1 MISLVHKCTSVF
13 ICFITHNRNI
23 AQSPPLEIQCNHVL
37 GGALPLGD
45 NEVRLVDGGRG
56 QRLPAALLPLGGRSQ
71 DRRLLSSLR
80 TLSERSS
87 GKAVRDHPQSGGN
100 HARDWKHHSG
110 FYSHQI
116 HCSAFLLENF
126 SKLFLFW
133 GANILPAKWNT
144 MGSTVPAH
152 NSGLR

>member
-1 MISLVHKCTSVF
+1 MGHLYLYI
-13 ICFITHNRNI
+13 
-23 AQSPPLEIQCNHVL
+23 SPPLEIYYNNVL

-87 GKAVRDHPQSGGN
+87 GKAVRDH
-100 HARDWKHHSG
+100 R
-110 FYSHQI
+110 
-116 HCSAFLLENF
+116 
-126 SKLFLFW
+126 
-133 GANILPAKWNT
+133 
-144 MGSTVPAH
+144 
-152 NSGLR
+152 

>member
-1 MISLVHKCTSVF
+1 MGHLYSYI
-13 ICFITHNRNI
+13 
-23 AQSPPLEIQCNHVL
+23 SPPIELECNHVL

-87 GKAVRDHPQSGGN
+87 GKAVRDH
-100 HARDWKHHSG
+100 R
-110 FYSHQI
+110 
-116 HCSAFLLENF
+116 
-126 SKLFLFW
+126 
-133 GANILPAKWNT
+133 
-144 MGSTVPAH
+144 
-152 NSGLR
+152 

>member
-1 MISLVHKCTSVF
+1 MSYV
-13 ICFITHNRNI
+13 
-23 AQSPPLEIQCNHVL
+23 

-110 FYSHQI
+110 F
-116 HCSAFLLENF
+116 LF
-126 SKLFLFW
+126 SPNSQFCPFVRKLFDVISLFRCEHLTCQVKYY
-133 GANILPAKWNT
+133 GVN
-144 MGSTVPAH
+144 GSSTQQWLTIKMLLSLALHTRLLMPWRMTALLGRF
-152 NSGLR
+152 NFKF